1 MKIIF
6 VCTGNTCRS
15 PMAAGYLGS
24 KKIEW
29 LSVSSKGIFADN
41 SPVSENSVIAMNELG
56 IDISS
61 HISSPL
67 TSEDIKSADR
77 IICLA
82 KNHYDY
88 LLGMGVSPKKLSVLG
103 NGISDPF
110 GTGIEQYRK
119 CRDEIIS
126 AIDEL
131 FETSLLGNF
140 KISPIEQRHIAA
152 IAKLESVCFS
162 EPWSAE
168 GILESY
174 NHGTR
179 FIVAENEIDVLGYMG
194 FAAVCGE
201 GYVTNVAVFE
211 KYRNMGV
218 GTALVSE
225 AVSYCKENKL
235 DFLSLEVRKSNENA
249 IKLYEKFGFQ
259 VVGERKD
266 FYRNPKENALIMTK
280 YFKES

>member
-15 PMAAGYLGS
+15 PMAAGYLAN

-29 LSVSSKGIFADN
+29 LEVSSKGVFADN
-41 SPVSENSVIAMNELG
+41 SPVSANSVLAMKEIG
-56 IDISS
+56 IDISG
-61 HISSPL
+61 HISSTL
-67 TSEDIKSADR
+67 ESQDIKSADR

-82 KNHYDY
+82 KNHFDY

-103 NGISDPF
+103 DGISDPY
-110 GTGIEQYRK
+110 GMDIEEYRR

-126 AIDEL
+126 AVDGL
-131 FETSLLGNF
+131 FENSFFGNF
-140 KISPIEQRHIAA
+140 RILPIEQRHIAA
-152 IAKLESVCFS
+152 IAKLEKVCFS
-162 EPWSAE
+162 EPWSTE
-168 GILESY
+168 SILDSY
-174 NHGTR
+174 NHGTK
-179 FIVAENEIDVLGYMG
+179 FLVAENESDVLGYMG
-194 FAAVCGE
+194 FSTVCGE
-201 GYVTNVAVFE
+201 GYVTNVAVFP

-225 AVSYCKENKL
+225 AVSYCKENGL

-249 IKLYEKFGFQ
+249 IRLYEKSGFQ
-259 VVGERKD
+259 IVGERKD

-280 YFKES
+280 YF